1 MTSDDPTTTDESMTV
16 NESMTSDPSAEPT
29 ITPETTVGQLVAQQP
44 SRSRVFEHLG
54 IDYCCSGGRTLAE
67 ACEKQDLDVKTAIR
81 MLEAGA
87 DQTEANKRD
96 WTSAPL
102 GDLIDHIEST
112 HHAFLRRELPRLD
125 EHLEKVCRV
134 HGDDKPWLHDVREVF
149 NHLRPHLLRHTEK
162 EETIV
167 FPYIR
172 QLLGEDVEADTL
184 ALGGQP
190 MKMMEREHDDA
201 GEALQHIRD
210 LTDDYTIPEGACATL
225 RATIDGLRELEE
237 DTHRHVHKENHILFE
252 RARSLESEEVA

>member
-1 MTSDDPTTTDESMTV
+1 MTSDNT
-16 NESMTSDPSAEPT
+16 MTSAAP
-29 ITPETTVGQLVAQQP
+29 ITPDTTVGQLVAQRP
-44 SRSRVFEHLG
+44 SRSRIFEDLG
-54 IDYCCSGGRTLAE
+54 IDYCCSGSRTLAE
-67 ACEKQDLDVKTAIR
+67 ACQKHDLDVDTAIR

-87 DQTEANKRD
+87 GDSEPGDRD
-96 WTSAPL
+96 WTGAPL

-112 HHAFLRRELPRLD
+112 HHEFLRRELPRLD

-134 HGDDKPWLHDVREVF
+134 HGNDKPWLHDVKDVF
-149 NHLRPHLLRHTEK
+149 NHLRPHLLRHMEK

-172 QLLGEDVEADTL
+172 EQLGEDVDADPL

-190 MKMMEREHDDA
+190 MKMMEMEHDEA
-201 GEALQHIRD
+201 GEALARIRD
-210 LTDDYTIPEGACATL
+210 LTDGYTIPEGACATL

-252 RARSLESEEVA
+252 RARSIGADGAV